1 MSELQAVLFD
11 MDGLLVDSEPLW
23 FEVEAAIMARMGSPW
38 GPADQ
43 EHLIGGS
50 LPRSTAYMQ
59 RKATVPVAQEVIA
72 QWLVQGMAELVRGRG
87 VQLMP
92 GAAGL
97 LAEIEAAGIPFAL
110 VTSAEREI
118 MDATL
123 AVIGVQFPATVCAAD
138 VTRKKPDPEPYLRA
152 AALLG
157 AAPERCVALE
167 DSPTGLA
174 AAHAAGC
181 AVIAVPSVPP
191 PPGLA
196 RLTVPS
202 LRVIDL
208 ATLHEVVAGQGREPM
223 TATS

>member
-1 MSELQAVLFD
+1 
-11 MDGLLVDSEPLW
+11 
-23 FEVEAAIMARMGSPW
+23 
-38 GPADQ
+38 
-43 EHLIGGS
+43 
-50 LPRSTAYMQ
+50 
-59 RKATVPVAQEVIA
+59 
-72 QWLVQGMAELVRGRG
+72 MAELVRERG

-118 MDATL
+118 MDAAL

-196 RLTVPS
+196 QLTVPS

-208 ATLHEVVAGQGREPM
+208 ATLHEVVAGQGSAPM

>member
-1 MSELQAVLFD
+1 
-11 MDGLLVDSEPLW
+11 
-23 FEVEAAIMARMGSPW
+23 MARLGSPW

-50 LPRSTAYMQ
+50 LARSTAYMQ
-59 RKATVPVAQEVIA
+59 AQGRTVPVAAGGHRPVA
-72 QWLVQGMAELVRGRG
+72 GRRAWPSWSGRAG
-87 VQLMP
+87 VPLLP

-97 LAEIEAAGIPFAL
+97 LAEIAAAGIPYAL

-118 MDATL
+118 MDAAL
-123 AVIGVQFPATVCAAD
+123 DGRSACSFPVTVCAAD
-138 VTRKKPDPEPYLRA
+138 VTRSKPDPEPYLRA

-157 AAPERCVALE
+157 GRAGAVRGAG
-167 DSPTGLA
+167 GLA
-174 AAHAAGC
+174 HRDRPPRTRPGC

-202 LRVIDL
+202 LRVVDL
-208 ATLHEVVAGQGREPM
+208 ATLRWSRGWPGPGRP
-223 TATS
+223 